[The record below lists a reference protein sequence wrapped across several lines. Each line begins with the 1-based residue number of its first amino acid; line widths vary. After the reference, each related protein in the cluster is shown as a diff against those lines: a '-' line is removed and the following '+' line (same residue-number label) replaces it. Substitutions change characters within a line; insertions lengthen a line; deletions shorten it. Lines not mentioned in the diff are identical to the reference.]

1 MILSEIHVMVLP
13 GTRKENGKTPEYKAL
28 RCFPGMNLY
37 SISYLGIGKTE
48 GSTRCKNKVLTE
60 NPAKST
66 EQ

>member
-1 MILSEIHVMVLP
+1 MILSEIHAMVLP
-13 GTRKENGKTPEYKAL
+13 ETGKVNVKAPEYKAL
-28 RCFPGMNLY
+28 RGFPGMNLY

>member
-13 GTRKENGKTPEYKAL
+13 GTGKESGKAPEYKAL
-28 RCFPGMNLY
+28 RGFPGMNLY

-48 GSTRCKNKVLTE
+48 GSTRCKKVLTE